1 LRVYLAGPDV
11 FLPRAEEW
19 AERRKAICTRHGLT
33 GVSPLDA
40 LADPPPEWAALPEWR
55 RIALCNEALIRAAD
69 ALIANLTPFRG
80 PSADAGTIY
89 EVGFMRALGRKVFGY
104 STTTAPFTHRTRD
117 YAAAHG
123 GAIAHRDASLRDA
136 DGMLIEQFG
145 LADNLMLEAAIVG
158 SGGVL
163 ITADIVPDARW
174 TDLSVFER
182 CVEAAAS
189 VLRYPSR

>member
-1 LRVYLAGPDV
+1 
-11 FLPRAEEW
+11 
-19 AERRKAICTRHGLT
+19 
-33 GVSPLDA
+33 
-40 LADPPPEWAALPEWR
+40 
-55 RIALCNEALIRAAD
+55 
-69 ALIANLTPFRG
+69 
-80 PSADAGTIY
+80 
-89 EVGFMRALGRKVFGY
+89 
-104 STTTAPFTHRTRD
+104 
-117 YAAAHG
+117 
-123 GAIAHRDASLRDA
+123 
-136 DGMLIEQFG
+136 MLIEQFG